1 MTTLQEYI
9 SFIGCFQG
17 VLLFGLLTADRRMTT
32 ASRILGYLCLVIAFV
47 FLMPFLLA
55 NAENIIVARL
65 VGWMFYVPAS
75 AGALC
80 YLFCRSA
87 LLNHPL
93 SACDLL
99 LFFPWIL
106 CYALTLDII
115 VGAPQEMAEWASG
128 APAQTWRLQASE
140 CLLFA
145 QAFGYALLTMR
156 MIWQYRQ
163 RASDTLADYNPLI
176 FRWLLILQALTLVVW
191 ALRALPAL
199 TDSPAILS
207 DLGNICLV
215 LLVYMIAMMQWRN
228 PQLFTI
234 PGLSTEQREEPRAIE
249 TQTTGE
255 LDPDIRANLFA
266 TLKEQMEAK
275 QLYLNNGLTL
285 LDLAKTTGLSRH
297 HLSEVLNRYAGKN
310 FYEFVNEY
318 RVAHAKRR
326 LVEDK
331 SAKVLDIA
339 IEAGFSSKTTFN
351 VIFKQFTGQTPTQY
365 RAATVNSDKT

>member
-1 MTTLQEYI
+1 
-9 SFIGCFQG
+9 
-17 VLLFGLLTADRRMTT
+17 
-32 ASRILGYLCLVIAFV
+32 
-47 FLMPFLLA
+47 
-55 NAENIIVARL
+55 
-65 VGWMFYVPAS
+65 
-75 AGALC
+75 
-80 YLFCRSA
+80 
-87 LLNHPL
+87 
-93 SACDLL
+93 
-99 LFFPWIL
+99 
-106 CYALTLDII
+106 
-115 VGAPQEMAEWASG
+115 
-128 APAQTWRLQASE
+128 
-140 CLLFA
+140 
-145 QAFGYALLTMR
+145 
-156 MIWQYRQ
+156 
-163 RASDTLADYNPLI
+163 
-176 FRWLLILQALTLVVW
+176 
-191 ALRALPAL
+191 
-199 TDSPAILS
+199 
-207 DLGNICLV
+207 
-215 LLVYMIAMMQWRN
+215 MIAMMQWRN